1 MKKLVHLADLHLG
14 ATLHNHERLAE
25 QRHFLHWLCGRLADE
40 TPRADLLV
48 VAGDVFDGHAP
59 SPAARQVW
67 YDFLA
72 RLRDPADPLVGA
84 VVAIAGN
91 HDSAPAL
98 RCAGGLARHSGIRIV
113 ADGPSLEDDEAFAG
127 PCADGGALAVA
138 AVPFLRESRL
148 RNEAPA
154 GTDPADALQAGFRA
168 HFERTAERARA
179 AAHAGSPLVVVA
191 HCAVQGAKAFDA
203 RGAELRVVGN
213 VVEVPASA
221 LPAADYAA
229 LGHLHIPQGVAVP
242 CGRAFYAGSPYAV
255 GTGELATP
263 KSVPFVA
270 FADDGAVSVD
280 PILVDP
286 KVLRKIRVLE
296 GTSDDIVREA
306 KRLVSRNPGADTD
319 ENPVAAAWFTA
330 KITDGEGSL
339 EELTAN
345 LEKAVEGSGAE
356 FFGLRDGRE
365 RTGAAALPA
374 FDPATF
380 AKLDPEGV
388 AKLRFDASKVS
399 PARADELL
407 ALVREAAAA
416 APSNAAAA
424 AGGGAPERRAT
435 PRLLSVELSN
445 LNSLK
450 GRAEIDFEK
459 LREHGGTFAIAG
471 DTGAGKTTVLDAITL
486 ALYGQTARQEKE
498 ITQNEN
504 EVMARTATFCRAAV
518 RFVGID
524 GHTYRA
530 VWAQRRK
537 PKKKDGLDPYRHELW
552 DETDRAANGSPKSI
566 YGGKKSKDCAAIVAA
581 RLGFTYGEF
590 TRIVLLSQGRFDQF
604 LKADEETRAAILEK
618 VTDSPQFGL
627 IGAEINRRKLEAVA
641 AFDQKKTAAGT
652 RLELLEKSGERQE
665 LEERLAAA
673 NETAT
678 RAKAAAE
685 KLRGE
690 LAWTKRADRLDTDR
704 GTFKADAKK
713 LADDKADFAP
723 DQARL
728 DAARKAASLLADWNT
743 LSLAESRETN
753 LVNQIRQ
760 LDGKIKT
767 AQDALPG
774 LKECDEKARTAVERA
789 QKAIVDRK
797 AFLDDI
803 DARDKVIADQRSEV
817 LRLDTALAGKQ
828 SAATKAS
835 TDLSAAKT
843 AAQTA
848 AERADAADAYWTNG
862 TDPDKKWKD
871 EPLFQTIASAR
882 DAQNRIK
889 AARDPIGD
897 LEEAASAKKRDYD
910 LAKTNSDA
918 AADKWKVERAEKE
931 ALRFLAV
938 QTESQNA
945 ETMRAHLVDGEP
957 CPVCGVI
964 HHKDA
969 NAIPAVSLPP
979 SSKYAKE
986 IQDGDAAVQALVV
999 RTDGLFQAWQKAVAA
1014 TNTAKNNLQTVQA
1027 TADRDIQNA
1036 ISDVAAAKQDADTK
1050 AAALPQ
1056 LRDSVN
1062 QTATDLKTAQE
1073 KVDRE
1078 KERLAAL
1085 EKARS
1090 DLYGTKK
1097 PQDERDRLNGGK
1109 AVADK
1114 TAATAKANLDAAN
1127 TNLANWQAD
1136 RTKLTNDESKA
1147 KSDAAT
1153 LRAGFDAK
1161 RTNAGFA
1168 TDADWN
1174 AAQLD
1179 DGDFQTLENKESIL
1193 HNESI
1198 RLYGADGTA
1207 GEKDRL
1213 ERESRLLDGDK
1224 DKPPT
1229 RRAEATVRA
1238 ELAPAEKAQS
1248 DADQKAGAARN
1259 ELAAYDALAAE
1270 VEADKD
1276 ALAPLKKTADDWKDL
1291 DAMLGGNE
1299 GKAFQLFAQRLNFR
1313 NLVLAA
1319 DPHLQALSGKRY
1331 RFAWS
1336 SGGVSLTESG
1346 KLRDESLRVIDA
1358 EQDGTRPVSNLSGGE
1373 SFFASLALAL
1383 GFAALRGGGACGNLF
1398 LDEGFGTL
1406 DRESLDAAIEVLD
1419 RIGTSGTLV
1428 GVVTHV
1434 EAVLSAADT
1443 VLEAVKGSRSS
1454 RLQDRGGGNRWV
1466 DWSDS
1471 PGNPPAPDSAD
1482 GKSKKGT

>member
-25 QRHFLHWLCGRLADE
+25 QRHFLHWLCGRLAAE

-113 ADGPSLEDDEAFAG
+113 ADGPSLEDDEAFAV

-168 HFERTAERARA
+168 HFERAAERARA
-179 AAHAGSPLVVVA
+179 AAPAGSPLVVLA

-203 RGAELRVVGN
+203 RGAEIRVVGN
-213 VVEVPASA
+213 VVEVSASA

-242 CGRAFYAGSPYAV
+242 CGKAFYAGSPYAV

-306 KRLVSRNPGADTD
+306 KRLVSKNPGADTD

-339 EELTAN
+339 EELTAK

-424 AGGGAPERRAT
+424 AGGRAPERRTT

-459 LREHGGTFAIAG
+459 LRENGGTFAIAG

-504 EVMARTATFCRAAV
+504 EVMARTASFCRAAV
-518 RFVGID
+518 RFVGVD
-524 GHTYRA
+524 GHVYRA

-537 PKKKDGLDPYRHELW
+537 PRKKSDFDKYRHELW
-552 DETDRAANGSPKSI
+552 DETDSSSPKSV
-566 YGGKKSKDCAAIVAA
+566 YAGGNSKDCATFVAA
-581 RLGFTYGEF
+581 RLGFTYDEF

-604 LKADEETRAAILEK
+604 LKAGEETRAAILEK
-618 VTDSPQFGL
+618 VTDSPQFGR
-627 IGAEINRRKLEAVA
+627 IGAEIYRRKLEAVS

-685 KLRGE
+685 QLRGE

-728 DAARKAASLLADWNT
+728 DAARKAATLLTDWNT
-743 LSLAESRETN
+743 LSLANNDADRLAKQLQQLDQT
-753 LVNQIRQ
+753 IRQ
-760 LDGKIKT
+760 AET
-767 AQDALPG
+767 ALPG
-774 LKECDEKARTAVERA
+774 LKTANDDARKKVDEA
-789 QKAIVDRK
+789 QKAIDDRK

-803 DARDKVIADQRSEV
+803 DKRDAAIADQAADV
-817 LRLDTALAGKQ
+817 KRLDAVQNSRETAAE
-828 SAATKAS
+828 AASKA
-835 TDLSAAKT
+835 LS

-848 AERADAADAYWTNG
+848 AQMAAERAAAADAFWTSG
-862 TDPDKKWKD
+862 TAPDGKWKD
-871 EPLFQTIASAR
+871 DELFQTIASAR
-882 DAQNRIK
+882 DAQNRINK
-889 AARDPIGD
+889 AQSPIAGLD
-897 LEEAASAKKRDYD
+897 KAASAEKKQYD
-910 LAKTNSDA
+910 LAKAASDA
-918 AADKWKVERAEKE
+918 AAAKWKVKRGEKE
-931 ALRFLAV
+931 ALQFLAV
-938 QTESQNA
+938 QTESRNA

-964 HHKDA
+964 YHKVA
-969 NAIPAVSLPP
+969 SALPAVNLPP

-986 IQDGDAAVQALVV
+986 IQDGD
-999 RTDGLFQAWQKAVAA
+999 KAVADLVA
-1014 TNTAKNNLQTVQA
+1014 ETDKLLQAWRKTAEAASKAKEHLHDVQKDA
-1027 TADRDIQNA
+1027 ARDIQNA
-1036 ISDVAAAKQDADTK
+1036 TAGVAAAKQDATTKSNSIPQLKNSANQAAAESK
-1050 AAALPQ
+1050 AAQEDAAQAKAKLDAL
-1056 LRDSVN
+1056 
-1062 QTATDLKTAQE
+1062 K
-1073 KVDRE
+1073 
-1078 KERLAAL
+1078 
-1085 EKARS
+1085 KARS

-1097 PQDERDRLNGGK
+1097 PQDERDRLNREK
-1109 AVADK
+1109 AEAVAK
-1114 TAATAKANLDAAN
+1114 AATAKATLDAAN

-1179 DGDFQTLENKESIL
+1179 DGDFQTFENKESIL

-1213 ERESRLLDGDK
+1213 EREAKLLDGDK
-1224 DKPPT
+1224 DKPPA

-1259 ELAAYDALAAE
+1259 ELAAYDALAKE
-1270 VEADKD
+1270 VAKDKIV
-1276 ALAPLKKTADDWKDL
+1276 LAPLEKAADDWKDL

-1406 DRESLDAAIEVLD
+1406 DRESLDAAIDVLN

-1454 RLQDRGGGNRWV
+1454 HLRDFEGGNRWV
-1466 DWSDS
+1466 DWSDD
-1471 PGNPPAPDSAD
+1471 PGEPPTAASAD
-1482 GKSKKGT
+1482 GKSKKSA

>member
-1 MKKLVHLADLHLG
+1 MKKLIHLADLHLG
-14 ATLHNHERLAE
+14 ATLHNRERLPE
-25 QRHFLHWLCGRLADE
+25 QKHFLDWFCGRLAAE
-40 TPRADLLV
+40 SPRADLLV

-113 ADGPSLEDDEAFAG
+113 ADGPSLAENEAFAV
-127 PCADGGALAVA
+127 PCVDGGALAVA

-168 HFERTAERARA
+168 HFERAAGRARA
-179 AAHAGSPLVVVA
+179 AAPAGAPLVVVA

-203 RGAELRVVGN
+203 QGAEIRVVGN

-221 LPAADYAA
+221 LPTADYGA

-242 CGRAFYAGSPYAV
+242 CGKAFYAGSPYAV
-255 GTGELATP
+255 GTGELMTP
-263 KSVPFVA
+263 KSVPVA
-270 FADDGAVSVD
+270 TFAEDGAVSVD
-280 PILVDP
+280 HIVVDP
-286 KVLRKIRVLE
+286 KVLRKIHVLE
-296 GTSDDIVREA
+296 GTSDEIVREA
-306 KRLVSRNPGADTD
+306 KRLVSKNSGADTD

-330 KITDGEGSL
+330 KIAGGEGSL
-339 EELTAN
+339 DELNAR
-345 LEKAVEGSGAE
+345 LEKTVEGTGAE

-365 RTGAAALPA
+365 RTDAVALPA
-374 FDPATF
+374 YDPETF
-380 AKLDPEGV
+380 ARLDPEGV

-450 GRAEIDFEK
+450 GRAAIDFER
-459 LREHGGTFAIAG
+459 LREQGGTFAIAG

-504 EVMARTATFCRAAV
+504 EVMARSASFCRAAV
-518 RFVGID
+518 RFVGVD
-524 GHTYRA
+524 GHVYRA

-537 PKKKDGLDPYRHELW
+537 PRAKGLESYRHELW
-552 DETDRAANGSPKSI
+552 DETDRSENGSPKSI
-566 YGGKKSKDCAAIVAA
+566 YGGGKSKDCAAFVAA
-581 RLGFTYGEF
+581 RLGFTYEEF

-604 LKADEETRAAILEK
+604 LKAGEETRAAILEK

-627 IGAEINRRKLEAVA
+627 VGAEINRRKLEAVA

-704 GTFKADAKK
+704 SMFMAAEGELTRDHDA
-713 LADDKADFAP
+713 FAP
-723 DQARL
+723 DQTRL
-728 DAARKAASLLADWNT
+728 DAARKAASLLTDWNT
-743 LSLAESRETN
+743 LSLAETKRNHLTDQIEQIGAKIIQAQN
-753 LVNQIRQ
+753 DLPELRKACEEAGLQVN
-760 LDGKIKT
+760 
-767 AQDALPG
+767 
-774 LKECDEKARTAVERA
+774 RA
-789 QKAIVDRK
+789 HRAIDDRK

-803 DARDKVIADQRSEV
+803 DRRDAAIADQRSEV
-817 LRLDTALAGKQ
+817 RRLKAVLNGRETAAE
-828 SAATKAS
+828 AASKA
-835 TDLSAAKT
+835 LSAAQT

-848 AERADAADAYWTNG
+848 SERAAAADAFWTSG
-862 TDPDKKWKD
+862 TTPDEKWRDDK
-871 EPLFQTIASAR
+871 LFQTIASAR
-882 DAQNRIK
+882 DAQNRIAEAQAPIAGLDV
-889 AARDPIGD
+889 AA
-897 LEEAASAKKRDYD
+897 LEKKGEYDRAKGASEAA
-910 LAKTNSDA
+910 A
-918 AADKWKVERAEKE
+918 AKWKVERSEKE
-931 ALRFLAV
+931 ALQFLAV
-938 QTESQNA
+938 QTESQDA
-945 ETMRAHLVDGEP
+945 ETMRAHLVDGQP

-964 HHKDA
+964 YHKVA
-969 NAIPAVSLPP
+969 HALPAVNLPP
-979 SSKYAKE
+979 SAKYAKE
-986 IQDGDAAVQALVV
+986 IRDGDKTVKDLVA
-999 RTDGLFQAWQKAVAA
+999 RTDGLFNAWQRAVDDASKAKTNLEDVRAA
-1014 TNTAKNNLQTVQA
+1014 ARQDV
-1027 TADRDIQNA
+1027 QNA
-1036 ISDVAAAKQDADTK
+1036 TSGIAASKQDAATK
-1050 AAALPQ
+1050 ADAVPRLKDSADRAAAE
-1056 LRDSVN
+1056 SK
-1062 QTATDLKTAQE
+1062 AAQGD
-1073 KVDRE
+1073 VDRA
-1078 KERLAAL
+1078 KETLAAL
-1085 EKARS
+1085 EKARA
-1090 DLYGTKK
+1090 DLYGTEKT
-1097 PQDERDRLNGGK
+1097 QDERARLNREK
-1109 AVADK
+1109 AEAE
-1114 TAATAKANLDAAN
+1114 TRAAAAKATLDAAN
-1127 TNLANWQAD
+1127 ANLSNWQSD
-1136 RTKLTNDESKA
+1136 RTELAGDESEAKA
-1147 KSDAAT
+1147 EAAR
-1153 LRAGFDAK
+1153 LRADFDEK
-1161 RTNAGFA
+1161 RAGVGFA
-1168 TDADWN
+1168 TDADWK

-1179 DGDFQTLENKESIL
+1179 EKTVRELDTAKRKLDA
-1193 HNESI
+1193 ESI
-1198 RLYGADGTA
+1198 RLYGADGTG
-1207 GEKDRL
+1207 GEKARL
-1213 ERESRLLDGDK
+1213 DKEEKSLEGDK
-1224 DKPPT
+1224 DKPGI
-1229 RRAEATVRA
+1229 RRKEADVQA
-1238 ELAPAEKAQS
+1238 ELDPAVTAQG
-1248 DADQKAGAARN
+1248 DADREAGAAKN
-1259 ELAAYDALAAE
+1259 ALDAYDALAAA
-1270 VEADKD
+1270 VAADKE
-1276 ALAPLKKTADDWKDL
+1276 ALAPLKKAADDWKEL
-1291 DAMLGGNE
+1291 DAMLGGND
-1299 GKAFQLFAQRLNFR
+1299 GKAFQLFAQRLNFK
-1313 NLVLAA
+1313 NLVRAA
-1319 DPHLQALSGKRY
+1319 DPHLQNLSGKRY

-1336 SGGVSLTESG
+1336 SGGVSLTGSG

-1383 GFAALRGGGACGNLF
+1383 GFAALRGGGASGNLF

-1406 DRESLDAAIEVLD
+1406 DNESLDAAIDVLN

-1428 GVVTHV
+1428 GIVTHV

-1466 DWSDS
+1466 DWSDN
-1471 PGNPPAPDSAD
+1471 PGNPPTPDSAD
-1482 GKSKKGT
+1482 GKSKKGA